1 MSTGLP
7 FLLEI
12 TLLVIGLPLAFA
24 WALALVGLASRP
36 MGDLLKKLRS
46 SPPPRSTSSP
56 ER

>member
-24 WALALVGLASRP
+24 WLLALAGLASRP

-46 SPPPRSTSSP
+46 APPPRSTSSP